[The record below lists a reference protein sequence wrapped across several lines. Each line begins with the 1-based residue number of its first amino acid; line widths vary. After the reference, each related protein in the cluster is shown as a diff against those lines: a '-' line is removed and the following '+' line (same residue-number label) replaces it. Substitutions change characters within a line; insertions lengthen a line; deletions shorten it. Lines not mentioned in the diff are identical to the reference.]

1 MGKVGNGVNGS
12 EEEQGIGTS
21 DENGEQ
27 NVERR
32 FCCFGCKDNFIV
44 TRFTG
49 FRCVFVLLLSVAVLL
64 PALFWLP
71 PFLKFADQGG
81 LDLDYRSGFLRYRPT
96 FWDMDFLIM
105 DCLRLKFR
113 WMGYVDRLNKVLE
126 SADVLCSIDDRSL
139 YRSHEWLVLLGAA
152 SKVLLSFVMTI
163 EFDHDI
169 VASFLVNK
177 SASLLED
184 NILKLQDDI
193 FDEMNVPNTKVV
205 VLSLEPFA
213 GSNIT
218 KVMFG
223 VDPLQND
230 SKISSTDQ
238 SLIRG
243 LFGSLVVNDSSLRL
257 TKSLFGD
264 AFSFE
269 VLKFPGGITIIPPQS
284 VFLLQKV
291 RIPFNF
297 TLNFSIFQTREN
309 FAELKSQLMTGLHL
323 TTREQLVNI
332 PTFECV
338 YENVAWYVFVLVV
351 RDHDLALGPSKNLYI
366 NLWNSQGSTVAPPT
380 TVLSS
385 VILVIGNTPRLKQL
399 AQTIRGHSKNLGL
412 NNTVFG
418 KVKQVRLS
426 SILQHSLHGGN
437 GRKGSHLAPSNAPSS
452 SHFSA
457 TSPQPDNGPP
467 SVSPTPSQI
476 SQTIP
481 VSSPLPNVVFAHAQP
496 PSGGKPK
503 EHSDT
508 MLPVSPSPAPSSCL
522 HTVQWSIV
530 LSLAALTDRTNWR
543 SSSGSNAK
551 SKSQRWQAFDCTAA
565 AAVYSLLQKCTP
577 AYSLSVLPLNF

>member
-44 TRFTG
+44 TRFIG
-49 FRCVFVLLLSVAVLL
+49 FRCVFVLLLSVAVFLS
-64 PALFWLP
+64 ALFWLP
-71 PFLKFADQGG
+71 PFIKFADQGG
-81 LDLDYRSGFLRYRPT
+81 LDLDYRF
-96 FWDMDFLIM
+96 
-105 DCLRLKFR
+105 K
-113 WMGYVDRLNKVLE
+113 
-126 SADVLCSIDDRSL
+126 
-139 YRSHEWLVLLGAA
+139 
-152 SKVLLSFVMTI
+152 
-163 EFDHDI
+163 DHDI

-205 VLSLEPFA
+205 ILSLEPFT
-213 GSNIT
+213 GSNTT
-218 KVMFG
+218 KVVFG
-223 VDPLQND
+223 VDPLENN
-230 SKISSTDQ
+230 SKITSTDQ
-238 SLIRG
+238 SLIRS
-243 LFGSLVVNDSSLRL
+243 LFEYLVVNDSSLRL
-257 TKSLFGD
+257 TESLFGD
-264 AFSFE
+264 ALSFE

-284 VFLLQKV
+284 AFLLQNV

-297 TLNFSIFQTREN
+297 TLNFSIFQIREN
-309 FAELKSQLMTGLHL
+309 FADLKSQLMTGLHL
-323 TTREQLVNI
+323 TTRE
-332 PTFECV
+332 
-338 YENVAWYVFVLVV
+338 
-351 RDHDLALGPSKNLYI
+351 NLYI

-426 SILQHSLHGGN
+426 SILQHSLHGGEGSAPSPSPTSLPNPPHHHHRHHHHHHHHHHRHHHHHHHHSHAHPHHAHAISPVPPTKRSAPAPVDGSPAPLKSSPAPHNSNGAKPPGCQFGCKRRFTGN

-452 SHFSA
+452 SPHFSA

-467 SVSPTPSQI
+467 SVSPMPSPI

-481 VSSPLPNVVFAHAQP
+481 ASSPLPNVVFAHAQP
-496 PSGGKPK
+496 PSGGKSE
-503 EHSDT
+503 EHHDT
-508 MLPVSPSPAPSSCL
+508 MPSVSPSPAPSSCEY
-522 HTVQWSIV
+522 I
-530 LSLAALTDRTNWR
+530 
-543 SSSGSNAK
+543 K
-551 SKSQRWQAFDCTAA
+551 
-565 AAVYSLLQKCTP
+565 
-577 AYSLSVLPLNF
+577 

>member
-1 MGKVGNGVNGS
+1 M
-12 EEEQGIGTS
+12 
-21 DENGEQ
+21 
-27 NVERR
+27 
-32 FCCFGCKDNFIV
+32 
-44 TRFTG
+44 
-49 FRCVFVLLLSVAVLL
+49 
-64 PALFWLP
+64 
-71 PFLKFADQGG
+71 
-81 LDLDYRSGFLRYRPT
+81 
-96 FWDMDFLIM
+96 FLIP
-105 DCLRLKFR
+105 R
-113 WMGYVDRLNKVLE
+113 
-126 SADVLCSIDDRSL
+126 
-139 YRSHEWLVLLGAA
+139 
-152 SKVLLSFVMTI
+152 LLSF
-163 EFDHDI
+163 
-169 VASFLVNK
+169 L
-177 SASLLED
+177 
-184 NILKLQDDI
+184 
-193 FDEMNVPNTKVV
+193 
-205 VLSLEPFA
+205 LSLCA

-323 TTREQLVNI
+323 TTRE
-332 PTFECV
+332 
-338 YENVAWYVFVLVV
+338 
-351 RDHDLALGPSKNLYI
+351 NLYI

-426 SILQHSLHGGN
+426 SILQHSLHGGEGSAPSPSPTPLPTPPPHPPPTATTATTATTTTTTTTITITITITTTTTTAATPMLLQFHLYLQLREVLLHLNLLPLKSSPAPHNSNGAKPPGCQFGCKRNFTGN

-522 HTVQWSIV
+522 LTVQWSIV
-530 LSLAALTDRTNWR
+530 LSLAAL
-543 SSSGSNAK
+543 
-551 SKSQRWQAFDCTAA
+551 
-565 AAVYSLLQKCTP
+565 VLQ
-577 AYSLSVLPLNF
+577 L